1 MIGLSISYITTRT
14 MNRAITI
21 RYISVLLV
29 LLSAI
34 VAIADCYINSAVSMS
49 IPSSQSSSN
58 TRKKNIVKNKKD
70 TQYRKFANQNEKY
83 LYGNYLVALR
93 KCKRTINYSKLFNN
107 ISEIT
112 KDARDTRDAKDA
124 TETRDIKGIADDI
137 YLNIKN
143 NTIINNDQYIAKSI
157 SLANIKIDVSSVKYI
172 QISTKNDTITI
183 ELDKNNDNHISKNT
197 DNGFINYD
205 LGKIDSLI
213 SAISILMNLLNI
225 H

>member
-1 MIGLSISYITTRT
+1 

>member
-1 MIGLSISYITTRT
+1 

-21 RYISVLLV
+21 SYISVLLV

-49 IPSSQSSSN
+49 IEN

-70 TQYRKFANQNEKY
+70 TQYRKFANENEKY

-107 ISEIT
+107 ISDIT
-112 KDARDTRDAKDA
+112 KDATETRDTRD
-124 TETRDIKGIADDI
+124 TRDIKGIADDI
-137 YLNIKN
+137 YINIKN

-183 ELDKNNDNHISKNT
+183 ELDKNNENHISKNT